1 MAIGWADSCAL
12 VGCFVG
18 SVDAGPLSEKLGR
31 KFVLIA
37 SAVLFARSSVLTGW
51 SHTFPAF
58 IGWRIAG
65 GVAIG
70 LASNISPMY
79 IAEVSL
85 ASWRGRLVSLNQ
97 LALVIGILVGQ
108 IANWRIAQHVPEGIT
123 AAVMANTWNV

>member
-18 SVDAGPLSEKLGR
+18 SVGAGPLSEKLGR